1 VGVAHWS
8 LNGRC
13 LPAPGRVGTRDVRLN
28 VGEGLLVDAPDAFEP
43 DYVVG
48 VLRVE
53 IARVFGLAFALGFNL
68 PFGAF
73 ERRRLAP

>member
-1 VGVAHWS
+1 
-8 LNGRC
+8 
-13 LPAPGRVGTRDVRLN
+13 LN